1 MEGDRIPIRNHIP
14 DAASISVG
22 SFHGLGPPILN
33 LLTVMTF
40 VEEMF
45 HGFLSLVTK
54 GTPGRAYKAS
64 FYKIIPSEDAILSCE
79 PKENWRLW
87 AIGCFSRFYS
97 RLFLG
102 FDFGSFPAGNR
113 LH

>member
-1 MEGDRIPIRNHIP
+1 MEGDRIPVRNRIP

-22 SFHGLGPPILN
+22 EFHGLGPPIPD

-54 GTPGRAYKAS
+54 GTPGGAYKAS

-79 PKENWRLW
+79 PKEN
-87 AIGCFSRFYS
+87 G
-97 RLFLG
+97 
-102 FDFGSFPAGNR
+102 DFGP
-113 LH
+113 